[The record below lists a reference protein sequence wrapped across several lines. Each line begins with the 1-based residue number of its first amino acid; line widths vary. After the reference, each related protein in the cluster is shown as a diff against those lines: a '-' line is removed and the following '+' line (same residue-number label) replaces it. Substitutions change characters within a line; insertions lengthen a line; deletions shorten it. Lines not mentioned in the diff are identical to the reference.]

1 MSSPAHVRHYF
12 SRPGESRLR
21 LSVFDFLQPPPPPS
35 LPFHS
40 PPFGCC
46 YHPIFGN
53 SHLLTHTISL
63 SLLISLFLWTSD
75 AFFPSIICIFLSQK
89 SICSLFCAFPA
100 SFSLPPVLLSQYLYA
115 APLCNTSLIHT
126 LLHPPSPP
134 FRSHTINAEKRAQTE
149 VTCTEHIK
157 EVWLNKSPN
166 VC

>member
-1 MSSPAHVRHYF
+1 MSSRAHVRHYF
-12 SRPGESRLR
+12 SRPGCR
-21 LSVFDFLQPPPPPS
+21 LSLFDFLYPS
-35 LPFHS
+35 LSSLSFCS
-40 PPFGCC
+40 FGCC
-46 YHPIFGN
+46 SRPIFGN

-63 SLLISLFLWTSD
+63 NIFLLWTSN
-75 AFFPSIICIFLSQK
+75 AVPFYYLHFLHTNVLALSILCLSRY
-89 SICSLFCAFPA
+89 L
-100 SFSLPPVLLSQYLYA
+100 SLPLVLLSQYLYA

-157 EVWLNKSPN
+157 KVCLNKSPN

>member
-1 MSSPAHVRHYF
+1 MLDTISHAQVRRGF
-12 SRPGESRLR
+12 AC
-21 LSVFDFLQPPPPPS
+21 LSLTSCSPPPFFSFFSFWLLFPS
-35 LPFHS
+35 HLWQFTPFNLPFS
-40 PPFGCC
+40 V
-46 YHPIFGN
+46 N
-53 SHLLTHTISL
+53 IS
-63 SLLISLFLWTSD
+63 FLWTLD
-75 AFFPSIICIFLSQK
+75 AFPFYYLHFSRTIYWLFILCLPAIFLS
-89 SICSLFCAFPA
+89 L
-100 SFSLPPVLLSQYLYA
+100 PVLLSQYLYA